1 MFRNVLMKELKG
13 ILLSQK
19 FALTFGVV
27 SLLILMSI
35 LAGVQEYT
43 AGARQ
48 HDTAVQL
55 AEQQLREASSWMSVN
70 TRALRTPDPL
80 QVFVSGVHND
90 IGRMSTI
97 GGMEQVKLEHS
108 VYADDPI
115 YAVFRTMDF
124 MFIVQI
130 VLSLFAILFTY
141 DAITGEREAGTL
153 QLSMA
158 NPIPRRTYILAKAAG
173 IWTGL
178 ILSLSLPIIL
188 GLLIVTLSGVP
199 LSGPDWM
206 RIGALLGVSL
216 LFFTVWVAAGL
227 AVSTWTRMASASF
240 MACLVL
246 WVSTVLILPRLGVL
260 LAEELISVPTVAEV
274 DAQRDGYAKGTWEK
288 EMAAMGERWKT
299 REGSMQGLS
308 KDEREAY
315 RDAHMWEWMQEEDA
329 GRKKVQSDID
339 AFGLRL
345 QEDLRNRRATQERL
359 AFSLARV
366 SPAAMYQLA
375 AMEVGGTSIALKNT
389 AEESMERYRSAFK
402 EHVDR
407 KQKESGDTGGFRIT
421 VDSEKGFSFSAPR
434 ERGTLDLSDL
444 PRYQAS
450 VVPMSTVLAGAGLD
464 VVLMFLCGA
473 AALGLAVAGFHRY
486 DVR

>member
-1 MFRNVLMKELKG
+1 MFRIVLMKELKG

-19 FALTFGVV
+19 FTLTFGVV

-35 LAGVQEYT
+35 LAGIQEFASGT
-43 AGARQ
+43 RQ

-70 TRALRTPDPL
+70 TRALRPPDPL
-80 QVFVSGVHND
+80 MVFVSGVHND
-90 IGRMSTI
+90 VGRLSNI
-97 GGMEQVKLEHS
+97 GGMEPVKLQHS
-108 VYADDPI
+108 VFADDPI
-115 YAVFRTMDF
+115 FAVFRTLDF

-158 NPIPRRTYILAKAAG
+158 NPVPRRTYILAKAAG

-178 ILSLSLPIIL
+178 IISLSIPIIL
-188 GLLIVTLSGVP
+188 GLLIVTLSGIP
-199 LSGPDWM
+199 LNAGEWM

-216 LFFTVWVAAGL
+216 LFFSVWVAGGI
-227 AVSTWTRMASASF
+227 AVSAWTRTASASF

-260 LAEELISVPTVAEV
+260 LAEELITVPTVAEV
-274 DAQRDGYAKGTWEK
+274 DAQGDGFAKGAWEK
-288 EMAAMGERWKT
+288 EMRAMGERWKS
-299 REGSMQGLS
+299 REGPTQGMS
-308 KDEREAY
+308 KEDRETY

-329 GRKKVQSDID
+329 GRKKVQTEID

-345 QEDLRNRRATQERL
+345 QEDLRNRRSTQERL

-375 AMEVGGTSIALKNT
+375 AMQVSGTSITLKNNT
-389 AEESMERYRSAFK
+389 EETMERYRNVFK

-450 VVPMSTVLAGAGLD
+450 VVPLSVVLTGAGLD
-464 VVLMFLCGA
+464 VVLLFLCGA
-473 AALGLAVAGFHRY
+473 VALGIAVAGFHRY

>member
-1 MFRNVLMKELKG
+1 MFINVLMKELKG

-55 AEQQLREASSWMSVN
+55 AEQQLREASSWMGVN

-80 QVFVSGVHND
+80 LVFVSGVHND
-90 IGRMSTI
+90 IGRMSGI

-158 NPIPRRTYILAKAAG
+158 NPVPRRTYILAKAAG

-178 ILSLSLPIIL
+178 ILSLSIPIVL

-199 LSGPDWM
+199 LSGADWM

-216 LFFTVWVAAGL
+216 LFFTVWVAGGL
-227 AVSTWTRMASASF
+227 AVSTWTRTASASF

-260 LAEELISVPTVAEV
+260 LAEELIAVPTVAEI
-274 DAQRDGYAKGTWEK
+274 DAQRDGFAKGAWEK
-288 EMAAMGERWKT
+288 EMTAMGERWKS
-299 REGSMQGLS
+299 REESMHGLS
-308 KDEREAY
+308 KDEREAF
-315 RDAHMWEWMQEEDA
+315 RDAHMWQWMQEEDA
-329 GRKKVQSDID
+329 GRKKVQSDVD
-339 AFGLRL
+339 AYGLRL

-366 SPAAMYQLA
+366 SPAAMYQIA
-375 AMEVGGTSIALKNT
+375 AMEVAGTSIALKT
-389 AEESMERYRSAFK
+389 TTEESMERYRSMFK

-450 VVPMSTVLAGAGLD
+450 VVPMSAVLAGAGLD

>member
-1 MFRNVLMKELKG
+1 
-13 ILLSQK
+13 
-19 FALTFGVV
+19 
-27 SLLILMSI
+27 
-35 LAGVQEYT
+35 
-43 AGARQ
+43 
-48 HDTAVQL
+48 
-55 AEQQLREASSWMSVN
+55 
-70 TRALRTPDPL
+70 
-80 QVFVSGVHND
+80 
-90 IGRMSTI
+90 
-97 GGMEQVKLEHS
+97 
-108 VYADDPI
+108 
-115 YAVFRTMDF
+115 
-124 MFIVQI
+124 
-130 VLSLFAILFTY
+130 
-141 DAITGEREAGTL
+141 
-153 QLSMA
+153 
-158 NPIPRRTYILAKAAG
+158 
-173 IWTGL
+173 
-178 ILSLSLPIIL
+178 
-188 GLLIVTLSGVP
+188 
-199 LSGPDWM
+199 
-206 RIGALLGVSL
+206 
-216 LFFTVWVAAGL
+216 
-227 AVSTWTRMASASF
+227 
-240 MACLVL
+240 
-246 WVSTVLILPRLGVL
+246 VLILPRLGVL

-274 DAQRDGYAKGTWEK
+274 DAQRDGYAKGAWEK

-299 REGSMQGLS
+299 REGSMQGLG
-308 KDEREAY
+308 KDEREAF

-375 AMEVGGTSIALKNT
+375 AMEVGGTSIALKNAT
-389 AEESMERYRSAFK
+389 EESMERYRSIFK

-450 VVPMSTVLAGAGLD
+450 VVPMSAVLAGAGLD

-473 AALGLAVAGFHRY
+473 AALGVAVAGFHRY